1 VFEGHAR
8 ELLRL
13 QQNTRIHPFGEMS
26 FNPVARRGDP
36 DWRVMYIGSGDT
48 GSGEQRDSRRTNPQ
62 RLDTLVG
69 KILRII
75 PDLNEHKATS
85 TVSENGRYRIP
96 NDNPFGAVDGA
107 RKEIWAYGLRNPHR
121 LSWDIDPA
129 RPTEPRLF
137 AFSIGLSTWETV
149 VIVHKGANY
158 GYSLREGTQMLTP
171 EGIQPLPDDDTVP
184 IRVSDTVVRGAT
196 HPIYPVIQYRHI
208 QGGGDAIAGGFVY
221 RGTRVP
227 ALRGKLIFGDI
238 TTGRIWYADIADVIA
253 ADDGN
258 PATLA
263 QTHEIDID
271 LRRIVEASYRARG
284 GRGDTLPGSA
294 GISGRGRVDLRFAM
308 DQDGEL
314 YILTKSDGV
323 IRQVVGA
330 R

>member
-1 VFEGHAR
+1 
-8 ELLRL
+8 
-13 QQNTRIHPFGEMS
+13 
-26 FNPVARRGDP
+26 
-36 DWRVMYIGSGDT
+36 
-48 GSGEQRDSRRTNPQ
+48 
-62 RLDTLVG
+62 
-69 KILRII
+69 
-75 PDLNEHKATS
+75 
-85 TVSENGRYRIP
+85 
-96 NDNPFGAVDGA
+96 
-107 RKEIWAYGLRNPHR
+107 
-121 LSWDIDPA
+121 
-129 RPTEPRLF
+129 
-137 AFSIGLSTWETV
+137 
-149 VIVHKGANY
+149 
-158 GYSLREGTQMLTP
+158 MLTP

-238 TTGRIWYADIADVIA
+238 TTGRIWYAD
-253 ADDGN
+253 DGN

-308 DQDGEL
+308 DHDGEL